1 MAPLFMKTIS
11 LTLKVSGDVAPAT
24 EFLCEVHSAVIEA
37 EPGDDVTY
45 QVLCPD
51 GTYSQRGATTY
62 ALHLVGVQNWD
73 APGLA
78 RFLDEHDGVALDFV
92 FQAHGHDVA
101 PSAAT
106 PAKSGTCIG
115 QAPSYGGEVET
126 WAEYD
131 VALPISG
138 RPVTVTVDALAAAAG
153 DTDDVA
159 EPRVDAELAGAAA
172 GG

>member
-1 MAPLFMKTIS
+1 MAPLFMREIS
-11 LTLKVSGDVAPAT
+11 LTLMVAGGPGPAT
-24 EFLCEVHSAVIEA
+24 EFHCDVHSATIEA

-45 QVLCPD
+45 QTLCVD
-51 GTYSQRGATTY
+51 GSYSQRGKTTY

-78 RFLDEHDGVALDFV
+78 RFLDEHDGDSLDFV
-92 FQAHGHDVA
+92 FQAHGSAVA

-115 QAPSYGGEVET
+115 QAPSYGGEADT

-131 VALPISG
+131 VSLPITG
-138 RPVTVTVDALAAAAG
+138 VPVTVVAAALEAG
-153 DTDDVA
+153 ATADVGDVA
-159 EPRVDAELAGAAA
+159 EPDVDEAEGVAVSA
-172 GG
+172 